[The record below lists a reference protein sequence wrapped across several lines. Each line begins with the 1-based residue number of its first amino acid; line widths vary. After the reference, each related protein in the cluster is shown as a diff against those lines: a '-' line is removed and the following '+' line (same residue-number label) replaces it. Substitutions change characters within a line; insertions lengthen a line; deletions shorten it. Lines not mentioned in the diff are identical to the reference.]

1 VFAPESIKFLEN
13 KRSLRFLMAGFCVLA
28 GIAGLVSGHTQRG
41 ENDRRQSELTTQI
54 ASLQQQAERTE
65 RNTEH
70 PPMINVPPSVINIPA
85 PKNNFDPLKE
95 RTLVLANK
103 LYDFA
108 RTREILPEA
117 LRDTDG
123 DTEEVKKQKSEQRR
137 AFHQETINVFEREY
151 KKDIDDVIQKFS
163 AKGVSVHLAI
173 TDEGVAQS
181 GLPPFQLSTELRM
194 MANQIDS
201 TGHLIR

>member
-1 VFAPESIKFLEN
+1 MVLAAIGAAIVFAPESIKFLEN

-95 RTLVLANK
+95 RTLVLRYGWRHRGGKKAK
-103 LYDFA
+103 I
-108 RTREILPEA
+108 RTE
-117 LRDTDG
+117 
-123 DTEEVKKQKSEQRR
+123 KS
-137 AFHQETINVFEREY
+137 I
-151 KKDIDDVIQKFS
+151 S
-163 AKGVSVHLAI
+163 
-173 TDEGVAQS
+173 S
-181 GLPPFQLSTELRM
+181 G
-194 MANQIDS
+194 NY
-201 TGHLIR
+201 